1 MTYRNLIETMQAISA
16 NVGNQE
22 TKVQKKLVK
31 IHGKLKE
38 AYDVYA
44 DLLADLKLDAAS
56 VDDKGNVIM
65 NEKGEYSYSKE
76 GMKKLNADI
85 KQLLDKEVE
94 FKNIEVV
101 NPEGLEIHTY
111 LNGWVNGV
119 SFETSENA
127 DIL

>member
-1 MTYRNLIETMQAISA
+1 MTYRQLIETMQAISA

-31 IHGKLKE
+31 IHSKLKE

-44 DLLADLKLDAAS
+44 DLLADLKLDNAS

-65 NEKGEYSYSKE
+65 SEKGEYSFSKE
-76 GMKKLNADI
+76 GMKKLNSDI
-85 KQLLDKEVE
+85 KQLLDKEFE
-94 FKNIEVV
+94 FKTIEVV

-111 LNGWVNGV
+111 LNGWLNGV
-119 SFETSENA
+119 SFDNVDNA

>member
-31 IHGKLKE
+31 IHSKLKE

-44 DLLADLKLDAAS
+44 DLLADLKLDNAS

-65 NEKGEYSYSKE
+65 SEKGEYSFSKE

-85 KQLLDKEVE
+85 KQLLDKEFE
-94 FKNIEVV
+94 FKTIEVV

-111 LNGWVNGV
+111 LNGWLNGV
-119 SFETSENA
+119 SFDAVDNA

>member
-38 AYDVYA
+38 SYDVYA